1 MSIHLRQNPDVPDSD
16 SCSASLKE
24 CRRADI
30 EAGGE
35 LEERF
40 HESSPSGWRSGT
52 PGKASRSGSCEAL
65 SRLSWSPSC
74 AVWPS
79 TFRSAGRSRASSL
92 GVEPLSPAALLG
104 AVATVAGVALA
115 VAGLAVWSVL
125 RRISLDLLKTQG
137 GQRRL

>member
-1 MSIHLRQNPDVPDSD
+1 
-16 SCSASLKE
+16 
-24 CRRADI
+24 
-30 EAGGE
+30 
-35 LEERF
+35 
-40 HESSPSGWRSGT
+40 
-52 PGKASRSGSCEAL
+52 
-65 SRLSWSPSC
+65 
-74 AVWPS
+74 
-79 TFRSAGRSRASSL
+79 L